1 MINFEPTKLQMIKNF
16 LFALLLFFGL
26 SPFLVVAQDS
36 NTLEIQQADLLQGA
50 AGFERL
56 IHNVRMKHQN
66 SLIYCD
72 SAHFFRSENRAK
84 LFGNVRI
91 VDTEDPVTTNSRYA
105 EYDGNT
111 KIAKLRNNVVFKN
124 EETTLYTDFLDY
136 NRTTGV
142 ANYFNDGKV
151 VDSTNVLTSTNGE
164 YETRIEKI
172 TFTEN
177 VVLVNPDYTLKTNFM
192 IYMTVPK
199 TAETVGLTNIVSK
212 DGDKLNA
219 QKGSFYDTERKIFR
233 FYDGDVETA
242 TSKVYAEVLYY
253 DENLKYY
260 EGRTDVSVYNKE
272 REIEIF
278 GEEGK
283 YWEDRKYSIVYG
295 NALVQKYF
303 EKDTMYMISDTLISQ
318 DSENEE
324 ERHLLAFRNVK
335 MIKSDFYGKSDSLAY
350 IYSDSTIHLYQD
362 PVLWNDKS
370 QITAD
375 SVRFLIANEEIDRV
389 HLNRNAFNI
398 SKDTLGN
405 FNQMKGRKMTGYF
418 TEGQISRFH
427 IEGNG
432 ESIYFDVIGDSTLR
446 GMNKMLCANIMM
458 YFEEG
463 NIKKI
468 NWLVKPEGEFNP
480 PHLIDEEDKLLEGFT
495 WREEEKPNMD
505 MIFAWRTPKKREDF
519 PDDFF
524 DQPEVIITRPSD
536 AELQELIDEKTKSGF
551 EMKKPEEPVLKKEI
565 RNVEG

>member
-1 MINFEPTKLQMIKNF
+1 MIKNS
-16 LFALLLFFGL
+16 LFTLLLFIGIFPTL
-26 SPFLVVAQDS
+26 SMAQDS

-50 AGFERL
+50 TGFERL
-56 IHNVRMKHQN
+56 INNVRMKHQN

-72 SAHFFRSENRAK
+72 SAHFFRTENRAK

-91 VDTEDPVTTNSRYA
+91 VDTQDPVTTTSRYA
-105 EYDGNT
+105 EYDGDT

-136 NRTTGV
+136 NRATGV
-142 ANYFNDGKV
+142 ANYFNEGKV
-151 VDSTNVLTSTNGE
+151 VDSTNVLTSINGV

-212 DGDKLNA
+212 EGDKLNA

-253 DENLKYY
+253 DENQKYY

-272 REIEIF
+272 RDVEIF

-303 EKDTMYMISDTLISQ
+303 EMDTMYVIADTLISQ

-335 MIKSDFYGKSDSLAY
+335 MIKSDLYGKSDSLAY
-350 IYSDSTIHLYQD
+350 IYSDSTIHLYRD

-375 SVRFLIANEEIDRV
+375 SVRFLIANEEIDRIY
-389 HLNRNAFNI
+389 LNRNAFNI
-398 SKDTLGN
+398 TKDTLGN

-418 TEGQISRFH
+418 LDGQISRFH

-432 ESIYFDVIGDSTLR
+432 ESIYYDVIGDSTLR

-458 YFEEG
+458 FFEEG
-463 NIKKI
+463 NIHKI

-480 PHLIDEEDKLLEGFT
+480 PHLIKEEDKLLDGFV
-495 WREEEKPNMD
+495 WREEEKPSMED
-505 MIFAWRTPKKREDF
+505 IFAWRTPRKREEKPEDLF
-519 PDDFF
+519 E
-524 DQPEVIITRPSD
+524 QPEVFIPRPTD
-536 AELQELIDEKTKSGF
+536 EEIQKLIDEKTKNGS
-551 EMKKPEEPVLKKEI
+551 EI
-565 RNVEG
+565 KMLERPDENENAENVA